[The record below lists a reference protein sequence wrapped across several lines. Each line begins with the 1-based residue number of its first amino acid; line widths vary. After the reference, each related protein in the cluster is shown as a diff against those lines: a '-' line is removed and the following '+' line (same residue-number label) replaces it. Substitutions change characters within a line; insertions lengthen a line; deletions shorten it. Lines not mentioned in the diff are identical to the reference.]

1 LIFFKKQLFKQFKTK
16 KIMNNLVR
24 RNNDVS
30 YDPFMDFI
38 NMESFFPTFSGSK
51 SFPSVNISEDDK
63 DYCVDVVAPGFNKD
77 DFKINVENNM
87 LTISAEAKSEWSD
100 DSNGGEENSTEGNE
114 KQQKENAS
122 QSGSKTSQSGTKSQ
136 SKSSSGNSNN
146 GNGSSDHNRQY
157 SRREYSY
164 SSFTRTFRLPEN
176 TNDESISAN
185 YKNGILKLMIPK
197 SKNEQ
202 KATKQITVS

>member
-1 LIFFKKQLFKQFKTK
+1 
-16 KIMNNLVR
+16 MNTLVR

-30 YDPFMDFI
+30 YDPFMDFY
-38 NMESFFPTFSGSK
+38 NMESFFPPFTGSK

-63 DYCVDVVAPGFNKD
+63 NYCVDVVAPGFNKD
-77 DFKINVENNM
+77 DFKINVENDM
-87 LTISAEAKSEWSD
+87 LTISADSKSEWSD
-100 DSNGGEENSTEGNE
+100 NNEGNEVNNEGNE
-114 KQQKENAS
+114 KPQKEKD
-122 QSGSKTSQSGTKSQ
+122 KTSQSQSKGSQ
-136 SKSSSGNSNN
+136 SGNKNEDKSSSNN
-146 GNGSSDHNRQY
+146 GNGNGNEHSDHNRQY

-176 TNDESISAN
+176 INDDRITAN

-197 SKNEQ
+197 SKQEE

>member
-1 LIFFKKQLFKQFKTK
+1 
-16 KIMNNLVR
+16 MNSLVR

-38 NMESFFPTFSGSK
+38 NMESFFPTFAGSK

-63 DYCVDVVAPGFNKD
+63 NYCVDVVAPGFNKD
-77 DFKINVENNM
+77 DFKINVENDM
-87 LTISAEAKSEWSD
+87 LTISAEANSEWSD
-100 DSNGGEENSTEGNE
+100 NNENDQQNNNQGNE
-114 KQQKENAS
+114 KQQKEKS
-122 QSGSKTSQSGTKSQ
+122 SQ
-136 SKSSSGNSNN
+136 SKSKNDSGSSSET

-176 TNDESISAN
+176 TNDDNISAN
-185 YKNGILKLMIPK
+185 YKNGILQLMIPK
-197 SKNEQ
+197 SKQEE
-202 KATKQITVS
+202 KATKQISVS

>member
-1 LIFFKKQLFKQFKTK
+1 MNSLI
-16 KIMNNLVR
+16 R

-63 DYCVDVVAPGFNKD
+63 NYCVDVVAPGFNKD
-77 DFKINVENNM
+77 DFKINVENDM

-100 DSNGGEENSTEGNE
+100 NDEDDQQNYNEGNE
-114 KQQKENAS
+114 KQQKEKTSQSANKTS
-122 QSGSKTSQSGTKSQ
+122 QSGSKNE
-136 SKSSSGNSNN
+136 SKSTSGN
-146 GNGSSDHNRQY
+146 GNGHAEHNRQY

-176 TNDESISAN
+176 TNDDSISAN

-197 SKNEQ
+197 SKQEE

>member
-1 LIFFKKQLFKQFKTK
+1 MNSLI
-16 KIMNNLVR
+16 R

-30 YDPFMDFI
+30 YDPFVDFY
-38 NMESFFPTFSGSK
+38 NMESFFPAFSGSK

-63 DYCVDVVAPGFNKD
+63 NYCVDVVAPGFNKD
-77 DFKINVENNM
+77 DFKINVQNDM

-100 DSNGGEENSTEGNE
+100 NNEGNWDKSEGNE
-114 KQQKENAS
+114 KQQKEKAS
-122 QSGSKTSQSGTKSQ
+122 QSGSKKESM
-136 SKSSSGNSNN
+136 SSSDEQN
-146 GNGSSDHNRQY
+146 GNGNFDRNRQY

-176 TNDESISAN
+176 TNDDSISAN

-197 SKNEQ
+197 SEPEE

>member
-1 LIFFKKQLFKQFKTK
+1 
-16 KIMNNLVR
+16 MNTLVR

-30 YDPFMDFI
+30 YDPFVDFY
-38 NMESFFPTFSGSK
+38 NMESFFPSFTGSK

-63 DYCVDVVAPGFNKD
+63 NYCVDVVAPGFNKD
-77 DFKINVENNM
+77 DFKINVENDM

-100 DSNGGEENSTEGNE
+100 SSDNNEGSQEDKNQVNE
-114 KQQKENAS
+114 KQQKEN
-122 QSGSKTSQSGTKSQ
+122 TSQSGNKKQ
-136 SKSSSGNSNN
+136 SDSNSNQN
-146 GNGSSDHNRQY
+146 GNGHSDRNRQY

-176 TNDESISAN
+176 TNDDSITAN

-197 SKNEQ
+197 SKQEE
-202 KATKQITVS
+202 KATKQISVS